1 MANFNSD
8 YLIEKMEE
16 QEDMYLTRLS
26 DVRQK
31 NERLMQVTKELYE
44 CLLDRIYNPPV
55 LATFE
60 KHPTPREREA
70 LDAFTNRDN
79 A

>member
-8 YLIEKMEE
+8 YLLDKMEE
-16 QEDMYLTRLS
+16 QEDMFRNKLADARNQRDKHIAIS
-26 DVRQK
+26 
-31 NERLMQVTKELYE
+31 KELYE
-44 CLLDRIYNPPV
+44 CLLARIYNPPV
-55 LATFE
+55 IKGFE
-60 KHPTPREREA
+60 NIPTPREREA